1 MRSHLQGGQPH
12 ALRCTDFMMPQMS
25 LKVPAPQ
32 LPPARP
38 DPSRPWRLGPQIH
51 FPLPSLCCGFP

>member
-38 DPSRPWRLGPQIH
+38 
-51 FPLPSLCCGFP
+51 